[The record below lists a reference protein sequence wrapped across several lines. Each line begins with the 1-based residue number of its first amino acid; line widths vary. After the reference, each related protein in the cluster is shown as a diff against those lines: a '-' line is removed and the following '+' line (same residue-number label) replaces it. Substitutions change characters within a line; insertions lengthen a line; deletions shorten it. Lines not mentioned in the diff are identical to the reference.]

1 MATKAFGATVAI
13 NGTNIGGL
21 RDIQLNGID
30 VNMLEVTDQS
40 SAGGW
45 KRFIGG
51 LKDGGAC
58 ELSGNYDFSDAG
70 QVILREN
77 MGSATTSTTP
87 VLITMPDGK
96 LVGFDAIIGP
106 YKIGLPLGDR
116 IPFNSTLKID
126 GLVGFGTRASLTT
139 SMTGS
144 NNDIT
149 LTSRRYGTYGNST
162 TLTLV
167 NPGTTTAL
175 SVAVS
180 GQAITVTLGYAS
192 SAITTTGSLLIAAIA
207 ASTAAADLV
216 NSALAPSNDGTG
228 LVTALASTP
237 LTGGGA

>member
-1 MATKAFGATVAI
+1 
-13 NGTNIGGL
+13 
-21 RDIQLNGID
+21 
-30 VNMLEVTDQS
+30 
-40 SAGGW
+40 
-45 KRFIGG
+45 
-51 LKDGGAC
+51 
-58 ELSGNYDFSDAG
+58 
-70 QVILREN
+70 
-77 MGSATTSTTP
+77 
-87 VLITMPDGK
+87 
-96 LVGFDAIIGP
+96 
-106 YKIGLPLGDR
+106 
-116 IPFNSTLKID
+116 
-126 GLVGFGTRASLTT
+126 
-139 SMTGS
+139 MTGT